1 MDFFWTR
8 LRHIVWLA
16 LPLQAAFAAP
26 PEPRPEPDTGF
37 DITPQAA
44 PKVESL
50 AVPQDGR
57 LKIRREELLQRP
69 ELLQQALS
77 YAVLA
82 NDKDGV
88 ELLLPLYLQ
97 GQAPHDELLVT
108 LAQAVLA
115 RAEGD
120 YRRAVALYR
129 TALETDPDLPTVRLA
144 LAQSLFENRADKAAR
159 QELERFRQ
167 TPDLA
172 PEYAQ
177 IGEQYAQALD
187 KRDRWTFGGTVS
199 YLRDGNVNNAPRQRE
214 YRTRRGV
221 WRLPKAES
229 AQGFAY
235 RLEAERDW
243 NLHGNAYWR
252 AHLGGEGKW
261 YWDNHR
267 YDDHNARI
275 ATGYAYKTART
286 EAAITPYFE
295 RRWYGT
301 HPYSREYGVRAEGQY
316 WLTPRNKILGAF
328 ELGRQ
333 RHDRRRWLGGR
344 QYTASATWL
353 FARRP
358 DQYFSF
364 GADGARKQ
372 AEDDTESYTRQGL
385 RFGWT
390 QQWPSGLATSAHIGI
405 GRRRYHAADWFG
417 ILRRDRE
424 FSASVSVSHR
434 KIQFAGITPQIVGV
448 WQRVRSNH
456 FFYPYR
462 KGNVFI
468 QFGRTF

>member
-1 MDFFWTR
+1 M
-8 LRHIVWLA
+8 
-16 LPLQAAFAAP
+16 
-26 PEPRPEPDTGF
+26 
-37 DITPQAA
+37 
-44 PKVESL
+44 
-50 AVPQDGR
+50 
-57 LKIRREELLQRP
+57 
-69 ELLQQALS
+69 
-77 YAVLA
+77 
-82 NDKDGV
+82 
-88 ELLLPLYLQ
+88 
-97 GQAPHDELLVT
+97 
-108 LAQAVLA
+108 
-115 RAEGD
+115 
-120 YRRAVALYR
+120 
-129 TALETDPDLPTVRLA
+129 
-144 LAQSLFENRADKAAR
+144 
-159 QELERFRQ
+159 
-167 TPDLA
+167 
-172 PEYAQ
+172 
-177 IGEQYAQALD
+177 
-187 KRDRWTFGGTVS
+187 
-199 YLRDGNVNNAPRQRE
+199 NNAPRQRE

-229 AQGFAY
+229 AQGLAY

-243 NLHGNAYWR
+243 NLLGNAYRR
-252 AHLGGEGKW
+252 AHLSGEGKW
-261 YWDNHR
+261 YWDNHH
-267 YDDHNARI
+267 YDDHNARM
-275 ATGYAYKTART
+275 ATGFAYKTART

-333 RHDRRRWLGGR
+333 LHDRRRWLDGR

-372 AEDDTESYTRQGL
+372 AEDDAESYTRQGL

-405 GRRRYHAADWFG
+405 SRRRYHAADWFG

-424 FSASVSVSHR
+424 LSASMSVSHR

>member
-1 MDFFWTR
+1 MNFFWMR

-44 PKVESL
+44 PKVESP
-50 AVPQDGR
+50 AAPQDER

-97 GQAPHDELLVT
+97 RKEPRDELLVT

-115 RAEGD
+115 RSEGD
-120 YRRAVALYR
+120 YRRAVVLYR
-129 TALETDPDLPTVRLA
+129 TALETDSDLPTVRLA
-144 LAQSLFENRADKAAR
+144 LAQSLFENHADKAAR

-221 WRLPKAES
+221 WRLPKA
-229 AQGFAY
+229 
-235 RLEAERDW
+235 
-243 NLHGNAYWR
+243 
-252 AHLGGEGKW
+252 
-261 YWDNHR
+261 
-267 YDDHNARI
+267 
-275 ATGYAYKTART
+275 
-286 EAAITPYFE
+286 
-295 RRWYGT
+295 
-301 HPYSREYGVRAEGQY
+301 
-316 WLTPRNKILGAF
+316 
-328 ELGRQ
+328 
-333 RHDRRRWLGGR
+333 
-344 QYTASATWL
+344 
-353 FARRP
+353 
-358 DQYFSF
+358 
-364 GADGARKQ
+364 
-372 AEDDTESYTRQGL
+372 
-385 RFGWT
+385 
-390 QQWPSGLATSAHIGI
+390 
-405 GRRRYHAADWFG
+405 
-417 ILRRDRE
+417 
-424 FSASVSVSHR
+424 
-434 KIQFAGITPQIVGV
+434 
-448 WQRVRSNH
+448 
-456 FFYPYR
+456 
-462 KGNVFI
+462 
-468 QFGRTF
+468 